1 MDATNILGLIN
12 YAVVLF
18 FGITTSLYLA
28 DIPFF
33 RNKKIY
39 LLTYL
44 GFFILQVIFYLFWGA
59 NTLYR
64 CYPFLIHLPLT
75 LLIWLVLR
83 KRFSISIIAVLSA
96 YLLCTPR
103 KWFGTLIASFFSDN
117 TVVFNIAAIL
127 ITIPLLFLVI
137 RYMAPYITKLKYESK
152 TILILFIALPL
163 SYYVLEYTLTVYTNL
178 LYTGG
183 AVVIDFMDS
192 FIVCLYFILS
202 ILTIEFSA
210 RGIKVNVKRSF

>member
-59 NTLYR
+59 DTLTLYR

-75 LLIWLVLR
+75 LLICASD
-83 KRFSISIIAVLSA
+83 FLS
-96 YLLCTPR
+96 R
-103 KWFGTLIASFFSDN
+103 
-117 TVVFNIAAIL
+117 
-127 ITIPLLFLVI
+127 
-137 RYMAPYITKLKYESK
+137 
-152 TILILFIALPL
+152 
-163 SYYVLEYTLTVYTNL
+163 
-178 LYTGG
+178 
-183 AVVIDFMDS
+183 
-192 FIVCLYFILS
+192 
-202 ILTIEFSA
+202 
-210 RGIKVNVKRSF
+210 